1 MMSEYEAIRLE
12 LQEKLQQLVARVG
25 SIDRDL
31 SETPNEDWE
40 DRATEL
46 EEDEVLSAVGNV
58 TLTEMD
64 QIKHALYQI
73 DSGTYGTCERCGDSI
88 PRERLETLPYATTCT
103 RCA

>member
-12 LQEKLQQLVARVG
+12 LQEKLKQLVARVG

-58 TLTEMD
+58 TLSELD

-73 DSGTYGTCERCGDSI
+73 DSGT
-88 PRERLETLPYATTCT
+88 
-103 RCA
+103 

>member
-12 LQEKLQQLVARVG
+12 LQEKLQQLVVRVG
-25 SIDRDL
+25 SIDQDL
-31 SETPNEDWE
+31 SEAPNEDWE

-73 DSGTYGTCERCGDSI
+73 DSGTYGTCVRCGDSI
-88 PRERLETLPYATTCT
+88 PRERLEMLPYATTCT